1 MRFVWWQ
8 QFSSSFWEMISNR
21 VSLVVLQLRP
31 HLYANQIDLGCLC
44 RYCSVA
50 VIDERPKSP
59 IEKRNFKFFS
69 PVSRLERETRNSVPQ
84 FREEKEKSKKRVCGK
99 NWNPILWRWCC
110 WRTHNGHRNNCTCIR
125 GGEMQWNALNGSWWS
140 SVPFKWHF
148 IRQPKSQLQGDLT
161 KKLSHGT
168 SQGLFN
174 SSLSTEVC
182 TVG

>member
-1 MRFVWWQ
+1 MRIWSWQ
-8 QFSSSFWEMISNR
+8 H
-21 VSLVVLQLRP
+21 VSV
-31 HLYANQIDLGCLC
+31 I
-44 RYCSVA
+44 CSEF
-50 VIDERPKSP
+50 ITEL
-59 IEKRNFKFFS
+59 S
-69 PVSRLERETRNSVPQ
+69 PVYCCLVFWILQSNWSEDVPVTLSDLRVF
-84 FREEKEKSKKRVCGK
+84 FRIFLHTKMRWWPFCFRSQQYFSGFPENFSRVCGQ